1 MYVENYFIRSYEN
14 MKKILCIGSVTVDIM
29 VMPASTVPTPGT
41 LRAVESVSTHVGGC
55 ATNCANDLAKLGVPV
70 SISCLVGKDM
80 MGDFILKEMS
90 SYGVD
95 CKGIVFSDKV
105 GTTVSVVC
113 IHESGERSFLYNPAS
128 SAAFTI
134 DDISDEVLADCD
146 IVFVGGAM
154 LLTNFDGEPTRKLMK
169 RAREMGKITV
179 LDTAWDFDDI
189 WLPKIEACLPELDY
203 FIPSVEE
210 AAKITGE
217 EDPYKIAEKLH
228 TMGPTNIVVKV
239 GKDGALVSP
248 HGEEPTLVPAF
259 LVEHPVDTTGAGDSF
274 CSGFLTGLANDWDM
288 VKAAQFGNG
297 VGAHCVQALGAST
310 GIPSMQTV
318 LDFIAEKTK

>member
-1 MYVENYFIRSYEN
+1 
-14 MKKILCIGSVTVDIM
+14 MKKILCIGSVTVDII
-29 VMPASTVPTPGT
+29 VKPASTVPAPGT
-41 LRAVESVSTHVGGC
+41 LRAVESVSTLVGGC

-70 SISCLVGKDM
+70 SISCLVGNDM
-80 MGDFILKEMS
+80 MGDFVKKEMTAC
-90 SYGVD
+90 GVD
-95 CKGIVFSDKV
+95 TKGIVQRDDV
-105 GTTVSVVC
+105 QTTVSVVC
-113 IHESGERSFLYNPAS
+113 IYESGERSFLYNPAS
-128 SAAFTI
+128 SAAFSLE
-134 DDISDEVLADCD
+134 DISDEVLADCD

-179 LDTAWDFDDI
+179 LDTAWDFDGI

-203 FIPSVEE
+203 FIPSIEE

-217 EDPYKIAEKLH
+217 EDAYKIAEKLH

-259 LVEHPVDTTGAGDSF
+259 LVEKPVDTTGAGDSF
-274 CSGFLTGLANDWDM
+274 CSGFLTGLANGWDM
-288 VKAAQFGNG
+288 VKAAQFGNA

-318 LDFIAEKTK
+318 LDFIAERTK

>member
-1 MYVENYFIRSYEN
+1 

-29 VMPASTVPTPGT
+29 VKPASTIPTPGT
-41 LRAVESVSTHVGGC
+41 LRYVDSVSTHVGGC

-70 SISCLVGKDM
+70 SISCLVGNDM
-80 MGDFILKEMS
+80 MGDFIKKEMS

-95 CKGIVFSDKV
+95 TKGIVFTDKV

-128 SAAFTI
+128 SAAFSI

-154 LLTNFDGEPTRKLMK
+154 LLSTFDGEQTRQLMK

-179 LDTAWDFDDI
+179 LDTAWDSENV

-203 FIPSVEE
+203 FIPSIEE
-210 AAKITGE
+210 AAKVSGE

-239 GKDGALVSP
+239 GKDGSLVSP
-248 HGEEPTLVPAF
+248 KDGPVTMVPSF
-259 LVEHPVDTTGAGDSF
+259 RIEKPVDTTGAGDSF
-274 CSGFLTGLANDWDM
+274 CSGFLTGLANGWDM
-288 VKAAQFGNG
+288 VRSAQFGNA
-297 VGAHCVQALGAST
+297 VAAHCIQAIGAST
-310 GIPSMQTV
+310 AIPPMQTV
-318 LDFIAEKTK
+318 LDFIAERTK